1 MKLYVVGGFFGSGK
15 TTLILRLARWLCLE
29 KKQRLVIVQNEIG
42 KIGID
47 DQLLKSAGLD
57 VSPLLGGCICCDMQT
72 GLVSALRKIAEED
85 RADAVILEASGMAAP
100 KMLDQILRAEAL
112 PPMERKSL
120 FLIDLARVQK
130 LKKWF
135 SIPFVE
141 TYLRSGGIVVANK
154 IDAVTDEFRD
164 LFRVQARE
172 VARDVLLAEVSL
184 ASGEELPDAIRFM
197 LDVGSAEP
205 PHECGVSCDHDHH
218 HGQEPG
224 PRHEHGAHPG
234 VCVRQRDA
242 VAGGG
247 FPKSVEQALGSIA
260 RSATAAGGLV
270 AHIKAFAQDSRGESA
285 GCSVTHPD
293 EPPRWSADPGALS
306 GPAILTVNAIVF
318 GIGEPELAA
327 LVDSQFCNLDAL

>member
-135 SIPFVE
+135 C
-141 TYLRSGGIVVANK
+141 LQK
-154 IDAVTDEFRD
+154 
-164 LFRVQARE
+164 
-172 VARDVLLAEVSL
+172 
-184 ASGEELPDAIRFM
+184 
-197 LDVGSAEP
+197 
-205 PHECGVSCDHDHH
+205 
-218 HGQEPG
+218 
-224 PRHEHGAHPG
+224 
-234 VCVRQRDA
+234 
-242 VAGGG
+242 
-247 FPKSVEQALGSIA
+247 K
-260 RSATAAGGLV
+260 
-270 AHIKAFAQDSRGESA
+270 
-285 GCSVTHPD
+285 
-293 EPPRWSADPGALS
+293 
-306 GPAILTVNAIVF
+306 
-318 GIGEPELAA
+318 
-327 LVDSQFCNLDAL
+327 